1 MSERWLRG
9 AAFLVLAAACL
20 FCGAGMEGQ
29 TASSKGNPGESAQQK
44 LLDEGEAKFHA
55 NCGRC
60 HQSPH
65 HLAPRVVMTVER
77 HMRVR
82 ATLTDEDVKAIVA
95 YLTQ

>member
-1 MSERWLRG
+1 MTGRWMRG
-9 AAFLVLAAACL
+9 GLLLALMVAGFFFAAVVEAQSVS
-20 FCGAGMEGQ
+20 GKG
-29 TASSKGNPGESAQQK
+29 SSGESAQQK

>member
-1 MSERWLRG
+1 MSWRATRG
-9 AAFLVLAAACL
+9 AAILFLLSAGL
-20 FCGAGMEGQ
+20 FCGAGARAQSAG
-29 TASSKGNPGESAQQK
+29 TKGNARASAQQN

-82 ATLTDEDVKAIVA
+82 ATLTDEDVRAIVA